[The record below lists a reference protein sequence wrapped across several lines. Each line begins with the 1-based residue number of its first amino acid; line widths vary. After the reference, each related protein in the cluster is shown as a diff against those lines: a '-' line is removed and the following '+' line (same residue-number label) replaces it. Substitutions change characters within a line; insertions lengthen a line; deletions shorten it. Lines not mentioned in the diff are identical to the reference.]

1 MACCGMGRVGGL
13 HCLVGPVSTDSAAKL
28 EYPK

>member
-13 HCLVGPVSTDSAAKL
+13 YCMVGPVLRDSTAKL